1 MFKIFNYFIINPINK
16 LIKIIKYNFLNLNK
30 FYFKRNFKIFIPYNS
45 DLDQYVKIHRFNKF
59 IHFLSKN
66 LSKNSVVIDIGAN
79 IGDTTIEILLSN
91 RNLSVKSIEGSLFY
105 YKYLDKNLINFRKK
119 FNNKL
124 KIKSYLNYIGNNI
137 KGSIDIDKQ
146 GSGSYSKVGNSKF
159 LTLDNFIKSVGI
171 LDSNENI
178 SLIKIDTDGYDYD
191 IINSGFNIIKLHKPI
206 IFFEAY
212 CVDKNKLFNYNK
224 TLNNLNKLGYVE
236 WAVFDNCGS
245 LILKNISTKLVKEL
259 LIYTYRQYI
268 GKQYGVPYF
277 DIAAYSSKYKNLVK
291 KTLTQYSKFS
301 ENKIL
306 QTKN

>member
-16 LIKIIKYNFLNLNK
+16 LIKIIKYNLLNLNK
-30 FYFKRNFKIFIPYNS
+30 FYFKRNLKIFLPYNS
-45 DLDQYVKIHRFNKF
+45 YLDQYIKIHRFNKF

-159 LTLDNFIKSVGI
+159 LTLDNFIKFGNSSV
-171 LDSNENI
+171 
-178 SLIKIDTDGYDYD
+178 IK
-191 IINSGFNIIKLHKPI
+191 
-206 IFFEAY
+206 
-212 CVDKNKLFNYNK
+212 
-224 TLNNLNKLGYVE
+224 
-236 WAVFDNCGS
+236 
-245 LILKNISTKLVKEL
+245 
-259 LIYTYRQYI
+259 
-268 GKQYGVPYF
+268 
-277 DIAAYSSKYKNLVK
+277 
-291 KTLTQYSKFS
+291 
-301 ENKIL
+301 
-306 QTKN
+306 